1 LDVKGLKIFKPNNDR
16 SKSQKK
22 DIFSRAEGESF
33 DVKNARDIFRK
44 MTLKTSYYSQFGEP
58 PKATEDFVVLK

>member
-1 LDVKGLKIFKPNNDR
+1 MTEASLK
-16 SKSQKK
+16 KK
-22 DIFSRAEGESF
+22 ISSAGRRARVSTLRMLEIFSE
-33 DVKNARDIFRK
+33 K